1 MKRRRADSRKKS
13 SDHNFEIHINYAK
26 VSDTRFCN
34 PFCGSL
40 FAQHEPIQP
49 FEELGIKVKVLTLS
63 NGKYQE
69 SFPNDTTF
77 RFGSVMFNRVT
88 GEVVTVIENDTLYG
102 EYNLKAEVVSRW
114 LSPDPLA
121 AKYPNW
127 SPYNYAID
135 NPILFI
141 DPDGM
146 DIIISIKGRG
156 DAADAQRG
164 TYLSHLQSLTNDK
177 LTMDKSGKV
186 TISERASGNTSD
198 MSLCAGT
205 ELVRNLIEGV
215 QSDDG
220 SVKNYTVTIVAGENN
235 TTDPVNSNGKITD
248 AAKADA
254 QNGTGTGSVVS
265 FNPNKK
271 GDNVVNEDGTRGR
284 PAKIGLAHELY
295 HAESNM
301 AGKND
306 KTDTGVVAP
315 ESKTGATLSR
325 EELNT
330 RKKENDIRY
339 EQKVKPRKID

>member
-1 MKRRRADSRKKS
+1 MPKIFISVFVLFFTA
-13 SDHNFEIHINYAK
+13 N
-26 VSDTRFCN
+26 
-34 PFCGSL
+34 L

-49 FEELGIKVKVLTLS
+49 FEELGIRVKVLTLS

-156 DAADAQRG
+156 DAADLKRQD
-164 TYLSHLQSLTNDK
+164 YLGHLQSLTNDK
-177 LTMDKSGKV
+177 LVMDKNGNV
-186 TISERASGNTSD
+186 TIGTRAEGNTSEL
-198 MSLCAGT
+198 SKCAGT

-215 QSDDG
+215 QMEDG
-220 SVKNYTVTIVAGENN
+220 STQNYTVTIVEGENN
-235 TTDPVNSNGKITD
+235 GTMPVNRNGVTTQESKDNT
-248 AAKADA
+248 A
-254 QNGTGTGSVVS
+254 NGVGTGSEVT
-265 FNPNKK
+265 FNPSKK
-271 GDNVVNEDGTRGR
+271 GANVVNQDGTTGR
-284 PAKIGLAHELY
+284 PAQIGLAHELY

-306 KTDTGVVAP
+306 KTDTGIVAP
-315 ESKTGATLSR
+315 ESKTGATLSG
-325 EELNT
+325 EELST